1 MNVSNS
7 CKQTPTLSN
16 TAEIVK
22 NIGRGKNT
30 PLQWSKSTST
40 FVLIPH
46 SAVLSE
52 IYKKISL

>member
-30 PLQWSKSTST
+30 KLQSND
-40 FVLIPH
+40 FARFLY
-46 SAVLSE
+46 L
-52 IYKKISL
+52 